1 MSAKWTHLCLLD
13 GSIVNEL
20 YALLRDP
27 DPVVVVNCLRAL
39 EEILKDEGGVVINK
53 PIAHHLLNRCAN
65 FAITLNG

>member
-1 MSAKWTHLCLLD
+1 MCLSD
-13 GSIVNEL
+13 STIVNEL

-53 PIAHHLLNRCAN
+53 PIAHHLLNR
-65 FAITLNG
+65 FALRMSKCC